1 MKKKNLKSLK
11 LNKTTISNLK
21 NVEGGG
27 NNSRPTVNTRELSYC
42 IGIGVPA
49 DCLSIDPCA

>member
-21 NVEGGG
+21 NVDGGR
-27 NNSRPTVNTRELSYC
+27 NDSRPTVNTVELSFC
-42 IGIGVPA
+42 IGIGVPNT
-49 DCLSIDPCA
+49 CLSIDPCA

>member
-1 MKKKNLKSLK
+1 MKKKNLKSLR

-21 NVEGGG
+21 SVHGGG
-27 NNSRPTVNTRELSYC
+27 GDSRPTVETRELSYC

-49 DCLSIDPCA
+49 TCISVDPCA